1 MNPTLFFASVA
12 AALFASA
19 QAGYI
24 YIWSPYAATQCG
36 AGRPCPIAWNV
47 AQDGPQFSKVDIEV
61 LAGDANN
68 AQVIA
73 PVVLGYDLSNGN
85 NYVWN
90 VPENF
95 KEHPDAF
102 IRIKGVGTDYDSYS
116 HRFPIAAVGNTII
129 PTIQPTATAT
139 ASESSTVV
147 PTESVTRSASR
158 TASATSV
165 RPSKTATS
173 SSSAASVQGS
183 LSAVA
188 AVVAAAFAVMMF

>member
-19 QAGYI
+19 QAGYVYI
-24 YIWSPYAATQCG
+24 YSPYAATNCG
-36 AGRPCPIAWNV
+36 AGRPCPIAWSM
-47 AQDGPQFSKVDIEV
+47 AQDGPQFNKVGIEV

-73 PVVLGYDLSNGN
+73 PVVLGYDLSHGN
-85 NYVWN
+85 SYVWN

-95 KEHPDAF
+95 KQHTDAF

-116 HRFPIAAVGNTII
+116 HRFPIAAAGHTII
-129 PTIQPTATAT
+129 PTVQPTPTPT
-139 ASESSTVV
+139 GTVV
-147 PTESVTRSASR
+147 PQSTGTR
-158 TASATSV
+158 TATRTPSSTV

-173 SSSAASVQGS
+173 SSSASNVQGS

>member
-24 YIWSPYAATQCG
+24 YIWSPYAATNCG
-36 AGRPCPIAWNV
+36 AGRPCPISWNM
-47 AQDGPQFSKVDIEV
+47 AQDGPQFGKVDIEL

-68 AQVIA
+68 AKVIA
-73 PVVLGYDLSNGN
+73 PIVLGYDLSHGN
-85 NYVWN
+85 TYIWN

-95 KEHPDAF
+95 QEHPDAF

-116 HRFPIAAVGNTII
+116 HRFPVAAVGNTII
-129 PTIQPTATAT
+129 PNVQPTATPTGAII
-139 ASESSTVV
+139 AQSTG
-147 PTESVTRSASR
+147 TRTASR
-158 TASATSV
+158 TASTSI

-173 SSSAASVQGS
+173 SSSASNVQAS

-188 AVVAAAFAVMMF
+188 AVAAAAFAVMMF